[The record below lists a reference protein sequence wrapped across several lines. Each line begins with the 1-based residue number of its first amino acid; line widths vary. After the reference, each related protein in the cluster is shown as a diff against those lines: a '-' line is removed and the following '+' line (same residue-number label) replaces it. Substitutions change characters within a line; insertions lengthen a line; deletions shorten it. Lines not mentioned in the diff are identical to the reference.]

1 MKLTVVCFYRHSSIN
16 PLKSLSTIAQ
26 SGSNQARFL
35 SRPIAS
41 MTEAGEIYSDA
52 AAESKTG
59 IKMRKPGSNGAE
71 TLRNVRTAAIQLLSE
86 HGYEGMNLRML
97 ARKVGIQASSL
108 YNYIDSKQQLLF
120 WLLEETTESLLVE
133 FDQRLKG
140 VENPADRLRKFVEVH
155 LTYHIA
161 NRKQASALQME
172 MRSLTA
178 KNHQAI
184 LKLQRLYTEKVRSI
198 VDHGVEVGSFH
209 VADSEIATFAFLQ
222 MLTAVIRWYQPQG
235 RLTLEQLVD
244 IYTDL
249 SFGMLHAD
257 QDASGRQ
264 GVAKSGPTPRK
275 SRSVAASAVRRPRP
289 VEPAEPILSADS

>member
-1 MKLTVVCFYRHSSIN
+1 
-16 PLKSLSTIAQ
+16 
-26 SGSNQARFL
+26 
-35 SRPIAS
+35 
-41 MTEAGEIYSDA
+41 
-52 AAESKTG
+52 
-59 IKMRKPGSNGAE
+59 MRKPGSNGAE

-198 VDHGVEVGSFH
+198 VDLGVEVGSFH

-235 RLTLEQLVD
+235 RLTLEQLVN

-257 QDASGRQ
+257 RDASGRQ
-264 GVAKSGPTPRK
+264 GVGKSASTPRK